1 MNKDLEKHL
10 TIIIITKDRY
20 DFINRLLAYYNFTE
34 LKSKILIAD
43 STDFDHHNLNSNYI
57 ENYKNLDINFYH
69 RPNIKPENLQNEML
83 EKVRTK
89 YTIVCADDDIIIDN
103 SIIKCVDF
111 LEKNNDYIA
120 VTGRIHGFATEK
132 DRARDCKISIWNEYN
147 QQNISE
153 TNPNIRL
160 KNYLSSYWVNFFS
173 IVRTDDYIR
182 CSKYAHLSTSAAMR
196 GEIIPCMTKALLGK
210 TKKLNHLHMLRQF
223 FLQKKHYPLKSVLEH
238 AITNNDWSK
247 EISILKT
254 NLRQSLKEN
263 KLDRYEEKFNK
274 SFELSM
280 YYYIKNEVLIFNK
293 KFIFDYLFSKIF
305 TKGKIKALLNI
316 VVKFYQRLKKL
327 SKGKFNE
334 TESFNNFKNDT
345 NFKNF
350 VNFLGFIKS

>member
-1 MNKDLEKHL
+1 MNKDLEIHL

-20 DFINRLLAYYNFTE
+20 DFINRLLAYYNFTK

-173 IVRTDDYIR
+173 IVRTNDYIR
-182 CSKYAHLSTSAAMR
+182 CSKYVHLSTSVAMR
-196 GEIIPCMTKALLGK
+196 GEIIPCMTKALFGK

-247 EISILKT
+247 EISILKN

-263 KLDRYEEKFNK
+263 KLNRYEEKFDK

-280 YYYIKNEVLIFNK
+280 YYFIKNEVLVFNK

-305 TKGKIKALLNI
+305 KKGKIKALLNI
-316 VVKFYQRLKKL
+316 IIKFYQKFKKL